1 MSCGKSKCKR
11 KCCCQPAKL
20 NVADYVYAAVEGN
33 IQLDSGETRFVNSP
47 PTNPFSN
54 PYNCVRGNLSG
65 FDPVTGIFT
74 APRTALY
81 QVSVWANYLQER
93 VACPGPSGF
102 IGPFPCR
109 DCTGCTGINGIDGL
123 CCKGPSGCVGA
134 VVIPPLVGT
143 TNTQICRELKE
154 NICGAPG
161 TGFGGLDIAVVGQTA
176 PWSFICLPGSTGT
189 TECNYVASATLGAS
203 IPLRAGEKLMVSVFQ
218 ENNQERRVFL
228 FLEWMIVQ
236 GPFINLGKPRGPGV
250 GT

>member
-1 MSCGKSKCKR
+1 M
-11 KCCCQPAKL
+11 
-20 NVADYVYAAVEGN
+20 
-33 IQLDSGETRFVNSP
+33 
-47 PTNPFSN
+47 
-54 PYNCVRGNLSG
+54 
-65 FDPVTGIFT
+65 
-74 APRTALY
+74 
-81 QVSVWANYLQER
+81 
-93 VACPGPSGF
+93 
-102 IGPFPCR
+102 
-109 DCTGCTGINGIDGL
+109 
-123 CCKGPSGCVGA
+123 GA

-228 FLEWMIVQ
+228 FLKWMIVQ